1 MRVRER
7 PSVQLV
13 IVVLAEWIFS
23 YTQNQ
28 LQYFPKMVSY
38 KKDISEKCSCIEGI
52 TERGSDCDET
62 CGNWRGEQLHAGID

>member
-7 PSVQLV
+7 PPVQLV
-13 IVVLAEWIFS
+13 IVLLAEWIFC

-38 KKDISEKCSCIEGI
+38 KKDISEKCV
-52 TERGSDCDET
+52 
-62 CGNWRGEQLHAGID
+62 LY